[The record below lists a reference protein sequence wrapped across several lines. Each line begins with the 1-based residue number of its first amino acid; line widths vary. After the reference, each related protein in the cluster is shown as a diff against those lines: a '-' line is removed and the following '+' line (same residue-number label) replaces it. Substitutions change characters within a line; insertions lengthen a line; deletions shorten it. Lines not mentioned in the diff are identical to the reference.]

1 MIMDQESIPI
11 RVRYLYRM
19 LLEMANGNLAYRI
32 PRSEEDDD
40 IEAFTVFLNMVAEEM
55 KESLHH
61 VGYVNPH
68 FTYRYI
74 SQSTF
79 ILDGN
84 FTVRNIN
91 NEVTDLL
98 GYAPGELFGT
108 DFSKLLAEESLSAW
122 ENIKGQ
128 LIQNQAFSTKVSLQF
143 IASQQLIVPAFC
155 TVSRLLLSD
164 KIIVTNFI
172 AINQEKLEEVLSS
185 TSAAETYEKEIRH
198 IDLHLIQSVY
208 DYILANMSKPLP
220 TIPELSRMFNTN
232 EYKLKSGF
240 RLLFKTSIYR
250 FYNDERL
257 KRAHLLIEHTATP
270 LKNIAVTVGFS
281 TYPNFSRA
289 FKIRY
294 GYPPERLK
302 RQPGNK

>member
-1 MIMDQESIPI
+1 MDQESIPI

-61 VGYVNPH
+61 AGYVNPH

-84 FTVRNIN
+84 FTIRNIN

-98 GYAPGELFGT
+98 GYTPEELFGT
-108 DFSKLLAEESLSAW
+108 DFANILAEESLSVW
-122 ENIKGQ
+122 DTLKGL
-128 LIQNQAFSTKVSLQF
+128 LIQNQSFSTKVSLQF
-143 IASQQLIVPAFC
+143 IAIQQLVVPAFC
-155 TVSRLLLSD
+155 SVSRLLLSD
-164 KIIVTNFI
+164 KIVVSYFT
-172 AINQEKLEEVLSS
+172 AVNQEKLEET
-185 TSAAETYEKEIRH
+185 TSRSASETFEKEIRY
-198 IDLHLIQSVY
+198 IDIHLIQSVY
-208 DYILANMSKPLP
+208 DYILANMNRPLP

-240 RLLFKTSIYR
+240 KLLFKTSIHR
-250 FYNDERL
+250 FYTDERL

-270 LKNIAVTVGFS
+270 LKNIAANVGFS

-289 FKIRY
+289 FKIKY
-294 GYPPERLK
+294 GYPPERVN
-302 RQPGNK
+302 RQHGGK